1 MEQYLLECLDS
12 LSQSGED
19 KKRRLNRVQKI
30 SAWDLLNKEWRALV
44 ALAAKKESL
53 PEVSKDEF
61 GNLKSINSN
70 HNKKIGRR
78 GGKGLRRSF
87 EDNLEHP
94 SDVMLS
100 KESEGYL
107 SLIHI

>member
-12 LSQSGED
+12 LSQSGDD

-53 PEVSKDEF
+53 PEVTKDTG
-61 GNLKSINSN
+61 GNLTPFNPN
-70 HNKKIGRR
+70 RNRKIGRR
-78 GGKGLRRSF
+78 GGKGLRRS
-87 EDNLEHP
+87 LERIIW
-94 SDVMLS
+94 S
-100 KESEGYL
+100 
-107 SLIHI
+107 IHLM